1 MIEPFWETIFGQIE
15 RKKLETFLES
25 SIKLRDMSQ

>member
-1 MIEPFWETIFGQIE
+1 MIEPFWETIIGKIE
-15 RKKLETFLES
+15 RKKLKTFLES